1 MNKTITSLL
10 TLISILDKMDTQ
22 WDDTVYLSLHRVP
35 REYVNTFL
43 SIEGSDTN
51 WGAAGVDNTWL
62 TVGVDNTWLT
72 VQLPNLEITVWFE

>member
-22 WDDTVYLSLHRVP
+22 WDDTIHTRLHRVP
-35 REYVNTFL
+35 REYVADFL
-43 SIEGSDTN
+43 SIDGADTN
-51 WGAAGVDNTWL
+51 WSAA
-62 TVGVDNTWLT
+62 GVDNTWLT